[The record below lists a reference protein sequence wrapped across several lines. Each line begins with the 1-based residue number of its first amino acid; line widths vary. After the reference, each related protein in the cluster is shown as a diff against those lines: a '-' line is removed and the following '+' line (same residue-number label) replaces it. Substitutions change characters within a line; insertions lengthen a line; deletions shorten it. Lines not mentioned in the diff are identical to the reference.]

1 MYDYIIV
8 GAGSAGCVLANR
20 LTEDSA
26 TKVLLL
32 EAGSPDKKQEIFIPA
47 AFPKLFKTEC
57 DWNYSTEEQ
66 PHLDN
71 RKLYWPR
78 GKVLGGSSSINAMI
92 YTRGNRRDFDR
103 WGEMDI
109 ADWSYSELLPYF
121 KKSENQQRGASEY
134 HNVGGLQSV
143 SDLRTVHP
151 LSNAFVQACEENGIP
166 RNRDFNGESQ
176 EGAGLFQ
183 VTQRRG
189 KRMSTAAAFLKP
201 ALTRPNLTVLT
212 GAYTTRI
219 LFTGNRAVGVS
230 YLRDGKTEEA
240 RASREV
246 LLCGGAINS
255 PQLLLLS
262 GVGRAEQL
270 QALGIDVVNDLPGV
284 GENLQDHLMTGVMQE
299 CLQPITMASA
309 ERLPNILNYLL
320 FSKGPLSSN
329 VAEAGAF
336 IKSESSL
343 DCPDLELIFAPT
355 FYMNHGFDNPEGHG
369 YAIGVILQHPESCG
383 YIKLQSTDPLAP
395 PVIQPN
401 YLQSDADLNLLIE
414 GVKICRR
421 IAEADAFKAYR
432 GKEVWPGEEAR
443 SDAELAAFVR
453 RTVETLYHPIGTCRI
468 GNDALAVVD
477 NRLRVRGI
485 EGLRVVD
492 ASALPAHITG
502 HPNAVV
508 IMCAERAAAM
518 IKEGDLAKSQ
528 SA

>member
-32 EAGSPDKKQEIFIPA
+32 EAGGPDKKQEIFIPA
-47 AFPKLFKTEC
+47 AFPKLFKTEY

-66 PHLDN
+66 PHLND

-78 GKVLGGSSSINAMI
+78 GKVLGGSSSTNAMV
-92 YTRGNRRDFDR
+92 YTRGNRRDFGR

-109 ADWSYSELLPYF
+109 VGWSYSDLLPYF
-121 KKSENQQRGASEY
+121 KKSEDQQRGACVY
-134 HNVGGLQSV
+134 HDVGGPQAV

-151 LSNAFVQACEENGIP
+151 LSNAFVQACEQTGIP
-166 RNRDFNGESQ
+166 RNADFNGESQ

-189 KRMSTAAAFLKP
+189 KRMSTATAFLKP
-201 ALTRPNLTVLT
+201 ALTRKNLTVLT
-212 GAYTTRI
+212 GAHTTGI
-219 LFTGNRAVGVS
+219 LFTNNRAVGVS
-230 YLRDGKTEEA
+230 YLRDGKVEEA

-246 LLCGGAINS
+246 VLCGGAINS

-262 GVGRAEQL
+262 GIGRAEHL
-270 QALGIDVVNDLPGV
+270 QSLGIAVVNDLSGV
-284 GENLQDHLMTGVMQE
+284 GENLQDHLLTGVMQE

-336 IKSESSL
+336 IKSEPSL
-343 DCPDLELIFAPT
+343 DCPDLEIIFAPT
-355 FYMNHGFDNPEGHG
+355 FYMSHGFDNAEGHG
-369 YAIGVILQHPESCG
+369 YAIGVILQHPESRG
-383 YIKLQSTDPLAP
+383 HIKLRSADPLAQ

-401 YLQSDADLNLLIE
+401 YLESEADMKLLIE

-421 IAEADAFKAYR
+421 IAQAEAFKAYR
-432 GKEVWPGEEAR
+432 GQEVWPGKKAQ
-443 SDAELAAFVR
+443 SD
-453 RTVETLYHPIGTCRI
+453 
-468 GNDALAVVD
+468 
-477 NRLRVRGI
+477 
-485 EGLRVVD
+485 
-492 ASALPAHITG
+492 
-502 HPNAVV
+502 
-508 IMCAERAAAM
+508 
-518 IKEGDLAKSQ
+518 
-528 SA
+528 